1 MAQPTEMDLKTVLG
15 KLTLEE
21 KVSMLAAVNWWRT
34 PVIKREGVFVP
45 HIKTT
50 DGPNGARGESY
61 VSGIKAACF
70 PCGTSLGASFDRDQ
84 LYRTGKAI
92 ALESKTKSA
101 NVLLAPTLNMIRDP
115 RGGRNYETYSEDPV
129 VLGVLGAAFVNG
141 CQSEGIAA
149 TPKHYV
155 ANDTENKRTVLTAQI
170 EEQTLREIYLLPFQL
185 VMKLSE
191 PWCFMTRYVR
201 LC

>member
-1 MAQPTEMDLKTVLG
+1 ME
-15 KLTLEE
+15 
-21 KVSMLAAVNWWRT
+21 
-34 PVIKREGVFVP
+34 
-45 HIKTT
+45 
-50 DGPNGARGESY
+50 
-61 VSGIKAACF
+61 
-70 PCGTSLGASFDRDQ
+70 
-84 LYRTGKAI
+84 AI
-92 ALESKTKSA
+92 ANDYCNLT
-101 NVLLAPTLNMIRDP
+101 
-115 RGGRNYETYSEDPV
+115 
-129 VLGVLGAAFVNG
+129 G

-191 PWCFMTRYVR
+191 PWCFMARYVR